1 MYAARAHLKKGA
13 LRSHCYGVRVQL
25 YYRSGNTDVKAQK
38 YKVPSYFSCT
48 KTFSFRDVHKSHKI
62 NNLLLLQDKTFK
74 R

>member
-13 LRSHCYGVRVQL
+13 LRSHCYGVRVQ
-25 YYRSGNTDVKAQK
+25 YCVTDQGTG
-38 YKVPSYFSCT
+38 KVPSYFSCT